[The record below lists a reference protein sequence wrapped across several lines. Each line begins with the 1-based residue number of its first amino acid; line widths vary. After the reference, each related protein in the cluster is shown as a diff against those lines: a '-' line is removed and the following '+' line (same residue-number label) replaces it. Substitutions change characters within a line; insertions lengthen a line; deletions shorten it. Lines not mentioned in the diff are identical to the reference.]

1 MHARSG
7 WFTRWATQDR
17 TRWMGMAMIVILV
30 LSLSGGTISAQDAPP
45 EPGMCDGTI
54 CGPSGSFTVESFPT
68 MTTIDW
74 AAFPANPARPYAP
87 RDSGRELFAA
97 TGGSDANPGTAEAPF
112 ATINHAVAE
121 AQPGDVIWVA
131 PGDYAIG
138 EADEYEALIL
148 RTPGI
153 TLAAQTVGSVTLVP
167 TDPASNAIG
176 IQAQADDLII
186 DGFVIRNF
194 WEAGI
199 EFGRGDSPQR
209 NLVLKHLL
217 VEQTPEGIRATYDGD
232 GSQPVIDGL
241 LIYDAVLSNIALI
254 GLQCGQGP
262 CNNMRWEALYINMS
276 GGADADTDADAIA
289 VESGENVVVFNVEV
303 TGALGDGIDLK
314 SWRNAVANVWVHD
327 LGRNGIKLWH
337 DGDVINALVYNTGAD
352 AAVVFEAGVYR
363 VLNTLVA
370 RHNYGGHSYGMTV
383 AYDTADQPGRLEII
397 NSVFYQN
404 AGAIW
409 VSPNLALDVRNSV
422 FFGSGNGQELIWDP
436 LMVGADESPISA
448 LEAAGVGAGNLG
460 FVDPLFADPGAG
472 DYAWG
477 ADSPLLD
484 AGTAAVDLP
493 DFDLYGHPRVVG
505 AGVDIGPVERQE

>member
-1 MHARSG
+1 MG
-7 WFTRWATQDR
+7 WFTRWVIRVGIRLA
-17 TRWMGMAMIVILV
+17 GMAVIVMLV
-30 LSLSGGTISAQDAPP
+30 LGLSGRTTNAQDVPP
-45 EPGMCDGTI
+45 EPGLCDGMI

-68 MTTIDW
+68 LTAIDW
-74 AAFPANPARPYAP
+74 TAFPANPARPYAP
-87 RDSGRELFAA
+87 RDGGRELFVG
-97 TGGSDANPGTAEAPF
+97 TDGSDANPGTADAPF
-112 ATINHAVAE
+112 ATINHAAE
-121 AQPGDVIWVA
+121 VAQPGDAIWVA
-131 PGDYAIG
+131 PGEYALG
-138 EADEYEALIL
+138 DADAYEGLIL
-148 RTPGI
+148 STPGI
-153 TLAAQTVGSVTLVP
+153 TLAAQTVGAVMLVP
-167 TDPASNAIG
+167 ADPANNAIG

-209 NLVLKHLL
+209 NLVLKHLR
-217 VEQTPEGIRATYDGD
+217 VEQTSEGIRAAYVGD

-241 LIYDAVLSNIALI
+241 LIYDAMLRDISLI

-262 CNNMRWEALYINMS
+262 CANMRFEALRIDMS
-276 GGADADTDADAIA
+276 GEADADTAADALA
-289 VESGENVVVFNVEV
+289 VESGENVVVFNAEI

-314 SWRNAVANVWVHD
+314 SARNAVANVIVHD

-352 AAVVFEAGVYR
+352 AAVLFEAGTYR

-370 RHNYGGHSYGMTV
+370 RHNYGDSSYGMTV
-383 AYDTADQPGRLEII
+383 AYDTADQPGRLEIV
-397 NSVFYQN
+397 NSVFFQN

-422 FFGSGNGQELIWDP
+422 FFGSGNGQDLIWDP
-436 LMVGADESPISA
+436 LMIGADESPISA
-448 LEAAGVGAGNLG
+448 LEAAGAGGDNLG

-493 DFDLYGHPRVVG
+493 EFDLYGNPRVVG
-505 AGVDIGPVERQE
+505 AGVDVGPVERQ